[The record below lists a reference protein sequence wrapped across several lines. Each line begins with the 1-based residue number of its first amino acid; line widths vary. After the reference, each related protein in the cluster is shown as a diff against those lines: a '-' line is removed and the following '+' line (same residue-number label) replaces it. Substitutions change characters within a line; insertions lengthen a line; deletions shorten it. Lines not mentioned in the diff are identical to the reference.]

1 MERGEGIWNK
11 GGEQLPR
18 VGGIDS
24 ELGTVVGSP
33 WCKETKRG
41 SGSEVSIATWPLTLS
56 HYFPFSSAPFGNL
69 FYCLHDL
76 RLFRIL
82 HTNPPVCCS
91 FYFSPLVSP
100 GCLSA
105 TSGLQVAS
113 SSAGFFLFLTLSL
126 WDFALKTPKAT
137 QPLLPGPP
145 GTLDIPPFFSTR
157 PCTHQSLLSP
167 RAGPRDW
174 EYPFSLGILFP
185 PLKAFLLDAC
195 PTLCLCCPLA
205 VMSCHLFSLSK
216 MFYLL
221 IFGHAACGILVP
233 HPGIGP
239 VPPEVET
246 QSFDNWITR
255 EFLRSSFLILT
266 NNNSNNKPQ

>member
-1 MERGEGIWNK
+1 MTQERKEGWGRTESRETESNGHATQSLLWK
-11 GGEQLPR
+11 EEKAY
-18 VGGIDS
+18 GIKEVS
-24 ELGTVVGSP
+24 SSLGWEGSTQNSGRWWVVLGA
-33 WCKETKRG
+33 KETKRG

-126 WDFALKTPKAT
+126 
-137 QPLLPGPP
+137 
-145 GTLDIPPFFSTR
+145 
-157 PCTHQSLLSP
+157 
-167 RAGPRDW
+167 
-174 EYPFSLGILFP
+174 
-185 PLKAFLLDAC
+185 
-195 PTLCLCCPLA
+195 
-205 VMSCHLFSLSK
+205 
-216 MFYLL
+216 
-221 IFGHAACGILVP
+221 
-233 HPGIGP
+233 
-239 VPPEVET
+239 
-246 QSFDNWITR
+246 
-255 EFLRSSFLILT
+255 
-266 NNNSNNKPQ
+266 